1 MGTYTLRTKKFD
13 DNGKLSLASCEFAS
27 GARISVGEMKE
38 DAMDLRFGRRPKKES
53 RTGKLLGV
61 RDVPA
66 GTLNVLQWHAV
77 IWEKPL
83 MFTVVVKI

>member
-1 MGTYTLRTKKFD
+1 MV
-13 DNGKLSLASCEFAS
+13 NCHISLWMICNPAY
-27 GARISVGEMKE
+27 ISVGEMKE
-38 DAMDLRFGRRPKKES
+38 DAMDFCGLEGAKE
-53 RTGKLLGV
+53 GEPYWEAPWV

-77 IWEKPL
+77 IWENSL